1 MLTFKK
7 IKARCEGQGGISEMV
22 TIAVPIVVSQACY
35 TLMIFT
41 DRLFLSRLGPE
52 VMNASMGGG
61 LTAFMMITFFLGL
74 TSYAT
79 ALTAQYFGAGIK
91 GKSALVVTQAL
102 IVAVLAYPII
112 LSCRPLAHML
122 FDVVGVGPLQVG
134 PQKIYFNILL
144 YGTVIVLLRNCF
156 SSFFSGIGRTKIV
169 MMAAFTAMSV
179 NVGVNYVLIFGK
191 FGMPALG
198 IRGAAY
204 GTIIGSISAL
214 AVLVKA
220 YYKKGNRQ
228 EYGVLKTWRY
238 DRVIMKQLLKFGSPT
253 GVEMFLNLLAF
264 TCVVLIYHSK
274 GLVTA
279 TAATIVFNWDMVAFL
294 PLIGV
299 EIAVTSLVGRY
310 MGRGNPDIAH
320 RSVMSGIK
328 FGMIYAV
335 VVAFFFVLF
344 PEHLTRFFKPD
355 VVSGVFMQAA
365 PTAIFMIRLASL
377 YVVVDVMI
385 FVFIGALR
393 GAGDTFWAMCYTLIL
408 HWVLVPVIF
417 IALRVLGMSAEA
429 GWVLLVF
436 IFVVSSVFV
445 YLRYRG
451 GKWRGIKVIQ
461 AEEPP
466 IITGDVAQEIA

>member
-1 MLTFKK
+1 MNLTKIHKK
-7 IKARCEGQGGISEMV
+7 PIGQGGIREMV
-22 TIAVPIVVSQACY
+22 TIALPIVVSQACY

-74 TSYAT
+74 TSYTT
-79 ALTAQYFGAGIK
+79 ALTAQYYGASLK
-91 GKSALVVTQAL
+91 DKSALVVTQAL

-122 FDVVGVGPLQVG
+122 FDVVGVGPLQIG

-169 MMAAFTAMSV
+169 MMAAFTAMTV
-179 NVGVNYVLIFGK
+179 NVGLNYVLIYGK

-220 YYKKGNRQ
+220 YYKKVNLQ
-228 EYGVLKTWRY
+228 EFGVLKAWRY
-238 DRVIMKQLLKFGSPT
+238 DSAIMKQLLKFGYPT

-264 TCVVLIYHSK
+264 NCVVLIYHSK

-310 MGRGNPDIAH
+310 MGRRKPNIAH
-320 RSVMSGIK
+320 RSVMSGLQ
-328 FGMIYAV
+328 FGMIYATI
-335 VVAFFFVLF
+335 VAFFFVLF
-344 PEHLTRFFKPD
+344 PEHLIRFFKPD

-365 PTAIFMIRLASL
+365 PTAIFMIRLASI
-377 YVVVDVMI
+377 YVLVDVMI
-385 FVFIGALR
+385 FIFIGALR
-393 GAGDTFWAMCYTLIL
+393 GAGDTFWAMCYTVVL

-417 IALRVLGMSAEA
+417 VALRVLDMSAESA
-429 GWVLLVF
+429 WVLLVF
-436 IFVVSSVFV
+436 IFVTSSVFV
-445 YLRYRG
+445 YFRYRG
-451 GKWRGIKVIQ
+451 GKWRDINVIQ
-461 AEEPP
+461 TEAPP
-466 IITGDVAQEIA
+466 MITGDVAQEIA